1 MRLMMMTCALLGA
14 AGLAACQPAEDEAV
28 EPSVS
33 TMDSTQEASAMA
45 PADSAMAPTD
55 PSTGSTPP
63 MNDAPTAPANP
74 DGTMAPGRT
83 PPTLPPEGGIPSP
96 TPQ

>member
-14 AGLAACQPAEDEAV
+14 AGLAACQPAEEETV

-33 TMDSTQEASAMA
+33 AMDSTQDTSTMAPADGAMA
-45 PADSAMAPTD
+45 PADPSAT
-55 PSTGSTPP
+55 STPP
-63 MNDAPTAPANP
+63 MDDPMMPPANP
-74 DGTMAPGRT
+74 DGTMAPGQT
-83 PPTLPPEGGIPSP
+83 PPTLPPEGGSTSP